1 MRFVIPAR
9 RSAAAMAALL
19 VLTAGVAGTA
29 HAARGGSGKGPKNNT
44 TTTPTTS
51 PTPTP
56 TTTTPTTTTSTS
68 PIDIH
73 KSLCPQV
80 MEYTSC
86 ASMGATA
93 TNAGATGWIGKA
105 SPANNAV
112 TYNTYYSSS
121 TAATWAN
128 VVAHEAGGHVDA
140 WNEIVAKV
148 GATQAWT
155 DYYDLDYFGE
165 IWAEGRYRATTGGS
179 RDFTRSEGK
188 ETYLDCVGPVAHG
201 YLGHYLNRWGY
212 TTASAQQNFCSS
224 GTAQVMSDSLTKVRP
239 S

>member
-1 MRFVIPAR
+1 MRSVIPAR
-9 RSAAAMAALL
+9 LG
-19 VLTAGVAGTA
+19 TATVAVVVAITCGVAGTA
-29 HAARGGSGKGPKNNT
+29 QAAKGGNSGKPPKGGT
-44 TTTPTTS
+44 TTTPTLTPS
-51 PTPTP
+51 PTS
-56 TTTTPTTTTSTS
+56 TTTVTTTITTAQTTV
-68 PIDIH
+68 
-73 KSLCPQV
+73 CPKV

-86 ASMGATA
+86 SAMGVTI
-93 TNAGATGWIGKA
+93 TDAGPTGWIGNA
-105 SPANNAV
+105 SPATNKV
-112 TYNTYYSSS
+112 TYNSYYSSS

-148 GATQAWT
+148 GTTQAWT

-165 IWAEGRYRATTGGS
+165 LWAEGRYKALKGGT

-201 YLGHYLNRWGY
+201 YTGNYLTMWGFSGL
-212 TTASAQQNFCSS
+212 AAQQSFCAS
-224 GTAQVMSDSLTKVRP
+224 GVAQVMSDALSKARP